1 MLAFGYCICNIFLDL
16 LIFFAAKNLERSAKK
31 CEREEKAEKAKLKKA
46 IQKGN
51 IEGARIHGE
60 NAIRQKNQA
69 LNYLRMGSR
78 VDAVA
83 QRVQTA
89 CTTKQVTK
97 SMAGV
102 VSSMDSAMRSM
113 NLEKVSALMDK
124 FEKQFEDLD
133 VQTGYMENAM
143 GDTTTLTVPQGQVDS
158 LMQQVADEHGLELNM
173 ELPQGEMGSVGTASA
188 ATSASQEQDELSARL
203 ARLRS
208 DV

>member
-1 MLAFGYCICNIFLDL
+1 MFGSGNNMEKHLFNLK
-16 LIFFAAKNLERSAKK
+16 FAAKNLERSAKK